1 VTLPRRAQDPEDAEL
16 VAQAREGDRQAV
28 EALVDRHHGVVYRFL
43 LGFLKDE
50 DRAADAAQDT
60 FVKALGRLEGFRG
73 DSSFRTWLL
82 AIARNEALGAIR
94 SLSRRREET
103 LTDAEH
109 ILDDELAPDQR
120 AIRAEDLRRIRGALG
135 RLPEKQR
142 LSVTLRLFDGLSF
155 REVAEVIESTA
166 GAARVN
172 YHYGIGRLREWL
184 NEEPR

>member
-1 VTLPRRAQDPEDAEL
+1 VTLSRSPREPDDTEL
-16 VAQAREGDRQAV
+16 VRGAREGDRRAL

-50 DRAADAAQDT
+50 DRAADATQDT
-60 FVKALGRLEGFRG
+60 MLKALGRLDGFRG
-73 DSSFRTWLL
+73 ESSFRTWLL

-94 SLSRRREET
+94 SHARRREEA
-103 LTDAEH
+103 LSDAEE
-109 ILDDELAPDQR
+109 IADGELAPDTLAVR
-120 AIRAEDLRRIRGALG
+120 EEDLRRIRDALD

-142 LSVTLRLFDGLSF
+142 LSVALRLFDGLSF
-155 REVAEVIESTA
+155 REVADLIGSTE

-184 NEEPR
+184 HDESR